1 MKEWPG
7 VYYMFTKINLRV
19 PDDRSLMAIGY
30 TYNYT
35 TFLGFIATEGSESI
49 EPADPYLSR
58 FLDN

>member
-1 MKEWPG
+1 
-7 VYYMFTKINLRV
+7 MFTKINLRV